1 VSLERIDQYIKEL
14 TAIKEYEKVC
24 QELADARLMLLD
36 LQKINVSYKNTIET
50 QSSALK
56 TLSEQL
62 TQKQEE
68 LNDLKKNVVTWFR
81 NVNKDLDYV
90 KNKLSENQTG
100 RSTLISQNKNG
111 KD

>member
-36 LQKINVSYKNTIET
+36 LQKINLSYKNTIET

-56 TLSEQL
+56 NLSEQL

>member
-56 TLSEQL
+56 NLSEQL